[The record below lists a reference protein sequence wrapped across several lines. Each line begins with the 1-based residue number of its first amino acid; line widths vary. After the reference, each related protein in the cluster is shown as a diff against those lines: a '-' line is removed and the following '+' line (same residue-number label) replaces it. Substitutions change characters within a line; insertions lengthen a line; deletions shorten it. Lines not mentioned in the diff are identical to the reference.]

1 MRERP
6 TTLREAR
13 ERFGNV
19 PQKRIAILRRERP
32 RRRAAEQRYE
42 LAPPHSITFA
52 MALTILVVMT
62 WAVAAPSSSA
72 IYHPQLLLLY

>member
-1 MRERP
+1 MLAMTAPLVSVPTTTSTRCAMRERP

-32 RRRAAEQRYE
+32 RRCRAAEQRDE
-42 LAPPHSITFA
+42 LAPPCMSRKEHCEG
-52 MALTILVVMT
+52 
-62 WAVAAPSSSA
+62 
-72 IYHPQLLLLY
+72 